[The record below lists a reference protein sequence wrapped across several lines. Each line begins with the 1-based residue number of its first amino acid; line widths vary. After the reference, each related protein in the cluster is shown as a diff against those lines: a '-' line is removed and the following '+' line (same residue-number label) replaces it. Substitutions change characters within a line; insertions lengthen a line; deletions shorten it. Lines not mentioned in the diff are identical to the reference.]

1 MTIVE
6 MCVHMDCSGCES
18 KIRKALQKLKGV
30 DNVDIDMGRQ
40 KVTVTGW
47 VDQKKVLK
55 AVRKTGR
62 RAVLW
67 PYPYGAENHT
77 FTIQQYYHQQHPA
90 LATGPVS
97 VTAAPSSSYNY
108 YKHGYD
114 DSRMHGSYHPSAHSA
129 VVNERAGDIFS
140 VENPNNCS
148 IM

>member
-1 MTIVE
+1 
-6 MCVHMDCSGCES
+6 MDG
-18 KIRKALQKLKGV
+18 
-30 DNVDIDMGRQ
+30 VDIDMERQ

-55 AVRKTGR
+55 AVRGTGR

-77 FTIQQYYHQQHPA
+77 FTIQQYYNLHHPA

-114 DSRMHGSYHPSAHSA
+114 DSGMHGYYEPSAYSA
-129 VVNERAGDIFS
+129 VVSERAGDIFS